1 MKAIVYDSYGPPEV
15 LRLEDVPTP
24 SPGDNDV
31 LIRVRAAS
39 VNSWDWDNL
48 IGATQARPMLGWLK
62 PQRRIPGADV
72 AGVVEAVGRNVTR
85 FKSGDEV
92 FGDLSPFGWGAF
104 AEYARAP
111 ESALTPKVPQIS
123 FEQAAAIPQAGVM
136 ALQGIRDYCCVKPGH
151 LVLINGAGGGV
162 GSFAI
167 QLAKSC
173 GAEVT
178 AIDRGE
184 KQEFM
189 RALGADSVIDY
200 TQQDFAAG
208 SQRYDA
214 ILDVTAHR
222 STSAY
227 RRVLAECGRYFLI
240 GGETR
245 RILEAVVVGG
255 MLKLTG
261 SSQRFGILIH
271 HPNHDLMRLQELV
284 VAGTLVP
291 AIDHVYPLCDTKE
304 ALRRIG
310 AGNMCGKLVIAI

>member
-24 SPGDNDV
+24 NPGDDDV

-48 IGATQARPMLGWLK
+48 IGAAQARPMSGLLK
-62 PQRRIPGADV
+62 PRRRTPGADV
-72 AGVVEAVGRNVTR
+72 AGIVEAIGKNVTR

-111 ESALTPKVPQIS
+111 ESALTLKSPQIS
-123 FEQAAAIPQAGVM
+123 FEQAAAMPQAGVM
-136 ALQGIRDYCCVKPGH
+136 ALQGVRDYCRVKPGH
-151 LVLINGAGGGV
+151 RLLINGAGGGV

-167 QLAKSC
+167 QLAKSY

-178 AIDRGE
+178 GIDRGE
-184 KQEFM
+184 KLAFM
-189 RALGADSVIDY
+189 RTLGADNVIDY
-200 TQQDFAAG
+200 TQQDFSAS

-222 STSAY
+222 STLAY
-227 RRVLAECGRYFLI
+227 RRVLAACGRYYLI
-240 GGETR
+240 GGETSR
-245 RILEAVVVGG
+245 VLETVVVGG

-261 SSQRFGILIH
+261 SPHRFGVLIH
-271 HPNHDLMRLQELV
+271 RPNHDLSHLQELA
-284 VAGTLVP
+284 VAGKLVP
-291 AIDHVYPLCDTKE
+291 AIDHVYPLGETKE

-310 AGNMCGKLVIAI
+310 EGSVCGKLVIAI